1 MESLNFNNQSKQES
15 LNKEKNPETKVL
27 SFDGLNFE
35 YKETY
40 TEFPEYLIKET
51 GGVKGYIRKQFD
63 SMEDIKEKIKEVY
76 KDTSLEEMEDFFV
89 KTNRRSEMFE
99 GGYRGDYSKKKNID
113 DIRGQFI
120 YLKTAKSI
128 NELYDLV
135 TNNEFPKNTSLNFI
149 HTGYTKS
156 TSETTM
162 RHFKE
167 DGLFLQKIFGENRM
181 ALKSNSGRGM
191 EMFFMNNGDNT
202 IEQELHEEMPEY
214 YQLLQ
219 KKEGGQEGL
228 ELKKFFIEKPSKR
241 DFIENEQL
249 KEKFTEKSL
258 SDVNEQLEFFD
269 SFLNQVKDPKG
280 NLSLFMLGVAGL
292 HCQNKDASGEDGL
305 GWGSPTRINDN
316 IFSGFSI
323 KNKAF
328 KEYLEKVK
336 ILLENLPEK
345 TKEKMPSQINVSLK
359 TVNYFLYNEDHV
371 YSEHLEHPAI
381 PIVQGYPNIPDLRW
395 CHASYMSIP
404 TKNGLNILEFIT

>member
-1 MESLNFNNQSKQES
+1 MESLNFNNQPKQE
-15 LNKEKNPETKVL
+15 KTPEVKVL
-27 SFDGLNFE
+27 SIEGLDFE
-35 YKETY
+35 YKETHI
-40 TEFPEYLIKET
+40 EFPEYLIKET

-63 SMEDIKEKIKEVY
+63 SMEDIREKIKEVC
-76 KDTSLEEMEDFFV
+76 KNASLEEMEDFLT
-89 KTNRRSEMFE
+89 KRSQKKYTAW
-99 GGYRGDYSKKKNID
+99 GKGDMENI
-113 DIRGQFI
+113 RERFI
-120 YLKTAKSI
+120 YYKTAESI
-128 NELYDLV
+128 NELYDLA

-156 TSETTM
+156 NIETTR

-181 ALKSNSGRGM
+181 ALKSNFGRGTDI
-191 EMFFMNNGDNT
+191 FFMNNSDNT

-214 YQLLQ
+214 YQRLQ

-228 ELKKFFIEKPSKR
+228 ELRKFFIEKPSKR
-241 DFIENEQL
+241 DFIKNEEL

-258 SDVNEQLEFFD
+258 SDINEQFEFFD
-269 SFLNQVKDPKG
+269 SLLNQVKDQKG
-280 NLSLFMLGVAGL
+280 NLSLFMLGPAGL

-336 ILLENLPEK
+336 ILLENLPKE
-345 TKEKMPSQINVSLK
+345 TKEKMSSRINISLK
-359 TVNYFLYNEDHV
+359 SVNYFLQNEDHV
-371 YSEHLEHPAI
+371 YSEALEHPAI
-381 PIVQGYPNIPDLRW
+381 PIIQGYPDIADLRW